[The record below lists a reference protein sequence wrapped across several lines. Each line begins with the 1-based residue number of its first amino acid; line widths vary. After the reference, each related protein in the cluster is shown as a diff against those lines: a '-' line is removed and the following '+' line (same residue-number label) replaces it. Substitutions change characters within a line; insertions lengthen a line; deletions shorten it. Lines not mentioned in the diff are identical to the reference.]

1 MAKGNKVTKGNKK
14 VTTQMLVN
22 IEDMK
27 NFTLLPFKRMKMS
40 FLLIIDFGLLIGNL
54 IRRKFCYLSVWA
66 FFEER

>member
-27 NFTLLPFKRMKMS
+27 NVTLLPFERMKMS
-40 FLLIIDFGLLIGNL
+40 FLLIIDFGLLIRDFWETCILKGNKVT
-54 IRRKFCYLSVWA
+54 R
-66 FFEER
+66 